1 MGFARLLF
9 AILLFSAG
17 FVCAETPF
25 GMVYGKVV
33 KQYSVPSADSD
44 SLDFDAMLKLYDQ
57 VEAGRELT
65 LKQPDLPENVRYMLS
80 EPPIDPRKKAWNDL
94 LITPDIEGG
103 GDSTIVTQIQVL
115 KVLDS
120 TGNWVSVQDST
131 LKLYAL
137 EDTTRLTYNIKDHHF
152 YKFGPVARIDS
163 LPRVFRPHH
172 FSRPVYETELYR
184 FPYRELSEY
193 TRFRQYIQLDT
204 LNAPPLRSTLLRL
217 VQEGKFKSI
226 PPLLSISRQLRK
238 KYGIS
243 PVRDEFF
250 LALLSNDSTY
260 LKNADLSEKRT
271 FGGWSALTTLDI
283 ATQDSLTTPRL
294 DEALSHV
301 PLEVRKNIRKKW
313 NQYRAER
320 RKPNDIYGEAGQP
333 DAVYRKVIER
343 ISSRHIYGEASQPD
357 AVYGKVIERISSRH
371 VPNKLDEWADP
382 ELGKQ
387 FLNALKKHKSQQ
399 YQIVMILNSL
409 KGIPENELAMF
420 YASLRIP
427 FQEDKRM
434 ELESGGVT
442 LLEGEAPE
450 NFVITRVQ
458 VLKTLDSAG
467 KWVAPPKDSIL
478 NIYSFA
484 APNPEAL
491 TYSIQEGR
499 FMKFGPIAVIDSQ
512 PRIFLRNHFSEPIP
526 DESRLGNRNIWKNA
540 IFTPYQQPVYM
551 DPIDALPL
559 QSTALRYIQNGLYD
573 SIPELLKID
582 RQLREIYGVSP
593 LQENE
598 SLLALLGNDADYFK
612 TIGPH
617 GMDNIPYIFR
627 KSSSDDTS
635 LRQKLIEA
643 FIDPDNDYR
652 FEKTIKVF
660 PKDIRAQLRVARAY
674 ARGTYTYDQPLFE
687 SIVQTNADSVQDEK
701 SRKRILNYLM
711 LTENRPRE
719 KKAKPYLG
727 QIYLYFGG
735 EAQLLRNGAQKVFK
749 SDHQMGINWM
759 GIGGCVNSLCLDYE
773 ITYFFSKKTGEDHVV
788 NDTLYNRENGDVRM
802 SLLLEWRPIYNPRF
816 DVRAYIGYNCNLYSF
831 KIDSD
836 FEVDKKH
843 QYNNIGDFADFSLG
857 GMLNFSPFEFELG
870 QENGE
875 WKIYTGF
882 RLKAGYIFLNT
893 PEFNHLKGGGVTAG
907 FYVYVGV

>member
-1 MGFARLLF
+1 MGFLRIFF

-193 TRFRQYIQLDT
+193 TRFRQFIQLDT
-204 LNAPPLRSTLLRL
+204 LDAPPLYSTALRL
-217 VQEGKFKSI
+217 VQE
-226 PPLLSISRQLRK
+226 
-238 KYGIS
+238 
-243 PVRDEFF
+243 
-250 LALLSNDSTY
+250 
-260 LKNADLSEKRT
+260 
-271 FGGWSALTTLDI
+271 
-283 ATQDSLTTPRL
+283 
-294 DEALSHV
+294 H
-301 PLEVRKNIRKKW
+301 
-313 NQYRAER
+313 
-320 RKPNDIYGEAGQP
+320 
-333 DAVYRKVIER
+333 
-343 ISSRHIYGEASQPD
+343 
-357 AVYGKVIERISSRH
+357 
-371 VPNKLDEWADP
+371 
-382 ELGKQ
+382 Q
-387 FLNALKKHKSQQ
+387 F
-399 YQIVMILNSL
+399 
-409 KGIPENELAMF
+409 
-420 YASLRIP
+420 
-427 FQEDKRM
+427 
-434 ELESGGVT
+434 
-442 LLEGEAPE
+442 
-450 NFVITRVQ
+450 
-458 VLKTLDSAG
+458 
-467 KWVAPPKDSIL
+467 
-478 NIYSFA
+478 
-484 APNPEAL
+484 
-491 TYSIQEGR
+491 
-499 FMKFGPIAVIDSQ
+499 
-512 PRIFLRNHFSEPIP
+512 
-526 DESRLGNRNIWKNA
+526 
-540 IFTPYQQPVYM
+540 
-551 DPIDALPL
+551 
-559 QSTALRYIQNGLYD
+559 D

-582 RQLREIYGVSP
+582 RQLRKTYGVSP

-627 KSSSDDTS
+627 KSSPGDTS

-701 SRKRILNYLM
+701 SRMRILNYLM
-711 LTENRPRE
+711 LTENRPQK
-719 KKAKPYLG
+719 KKAKPDLG

-749 SDHQMGINWM
+749 NDYQMGINWM
-759 GIGGCVNSLCLDYE
+759 GIGGCKNSICADYE
-773 ITYFFSKKTGEDHVV
+773 VTFFYSRKTGEDHVV
-788 NDTLYNRENGDVRM
+788 NDTLYNRENGDVRL
-802 SLLLEWRPIYNPRF
+802 SLLLEWRPYYTPYF
-816 DVRAYIGYNCNLYSF
+816 DVRAYVGYHWNAYSF
-831 KIDSD
+831 HIDSD
-836 FEVDKKH
+836 YDVDKKH
-843 QYNNIGDFADFSLG
+843 QYNNIGDFADFSFG
-857 GMLNFSPFEFELG
+857 GMLNFSPFDLDIDASEEG
-870 QENGE
+870 
-875 WKIYTGF
+875 WKIYAGF
-882 RLKAGYIFLNT
+882 RLKVGYIFLNT
-893 PEFNHLKGGGVTAG
+893 PEFNHLNGGGVTAG
-907 FYVYVGV
+907 FYMYVGI

>member
-1 MGFARLLF
+1 MVTRKRKKQLSGSRIQPFLFYKFPFMGFARLFF

-184 FPYRELSEY
+184 FPYKELSEY
-193 TRFRQYIQLDT
+193 TRFRQYIQLDP
-204 LNAPPLRSTLLRL
+204 LNAPPLRST
-217 VQEGKFKSI
+217 
-226 PPLLSISRQLRK
+226 
-238 KYGIS
+238 
-243 PVRDEFF
+243 
-250 LALLSNDSTY
+250 
-260 LKNADLSEKRT
+260 
-271 FGGWSALTTLDI
+271 
-283 ATQDSLTTPRL
+283 
-294 DEALSHV
+294 
-301 PLEVRKNIRKKW
+301 
-313 NQYRAER
+313 
-320 RKPNDIYGEAGQP
+320 
-333 DAVYRKVIER
+333 
-343 ISSRHIYGEASQPD
+343 
-357 AVYGKVIERISSRH
+357 
-371 VPNKLDEWADP
+371 
-382 ELGKQ
+382 
-387 FLNALKKHKSQQ
+387 
-399 YQIVMILNSL
+399 
-409 KGIPENELAMF
+409 
-420 YASLRIP
+420 
-427 FQEDKRM
+427 
-434 ELESGGVT
+434 
-442 LLEGEAPE
+442 
-450 NFVITRVQ
+450 
-458 VLKTLDSAG
+458 
-467 KWVAPPKDSIL
+467 
-478 NIYSFA
+478 
-484 APNPEAL
+484 
-491 TYSIQEGR
+491 
-499 FMKFGPIAVIDSQ
+499 
-512 PRIFLRNHFSEPIP
+512 
-526 DESRLGNRNIWKNA
+526 
-540 IFTPYQQPVYM
+540 
-551 DPIDALPL
+551 
-559 QSTALRYIQNGLYD
+559 ALRYIQSGLYD

-582 RQLREIYGVSP
+582 RQLQKTYGVSP

-612 TIGPH
+612 TIGSH

-627 KSSSDDTS
+627 KSSPGDTS

-674 ARGTYTYDQPLFE
+674 ERGTYTYDQPLFE
-687 SIVQTNADSVQDEK
+687 SIVQTNADSVQDEN

-759 GIGGCVNSLCLDYE
+759 GIGGCVNSLCADYE
-773 ITYFFSKKTGEDHVV
+773 VTFFYSRKTGEDHVV

-893 PEFNHLKGGGVTAG
+893 PEFNHLNGGGVTAG